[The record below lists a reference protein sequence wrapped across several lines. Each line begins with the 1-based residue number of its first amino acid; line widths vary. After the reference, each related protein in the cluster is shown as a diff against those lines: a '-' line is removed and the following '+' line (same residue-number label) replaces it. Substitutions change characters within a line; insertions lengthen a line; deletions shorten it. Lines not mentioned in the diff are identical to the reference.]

1 MSVKYPPRRHY
12 RPNLKPISYQEL
24 PFAARLP
31 DRPRVHCWQVPPA
44 DDYRQAYL
52 LGREYAGH
60 FIQYVQDNPD
70 APGRTL
76 LARIAGD
83 VDFAAEG
90 PEQGYWA
97 GFFALIEQVL
107 VFPIDIFGYI
117 DRIKLREETLRQL
130 AEKRP
135 VNTE

>member
-1 MSVKYPPRRHY
+1 MSVKYPSRRHY
-12 RPNLKPISYQEL
+12 RPNLKPVPYQEL

-31 DRPRVHCWQVPPA
+31 GCPRVHCWQVPPA

-70 APGRTL
+70 VPRHML

-83 VDFAAEG
+83 VDFSVEG

-107 VFPIDIFGYI
+107 ILPIDIFGYI
-117 DRIKLREETLRQL
+117 DRIQLREETLRRSMRKQPTDI
-130 AEKRP
+130 E
-135 VNTE
+135 